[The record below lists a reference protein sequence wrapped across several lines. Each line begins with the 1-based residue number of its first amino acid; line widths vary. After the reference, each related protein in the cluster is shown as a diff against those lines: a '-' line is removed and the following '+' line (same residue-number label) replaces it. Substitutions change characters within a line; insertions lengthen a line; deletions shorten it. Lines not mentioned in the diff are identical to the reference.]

1 MDFWPDFWPID
12 FWPMRCLFLVFRK
25 LRLET
30 DYALKVRSMLVVWI
44 ATQSSH
50 SMAPGHKTAVFLVAP
65 QNSDCR
71 PLEILCWYI
80 RAPSLCGLRLY
91 VIASSGRLMSWVD
104 SAEPDV
110 SAWDLN
116 RFCVDCDAKI
126 ETDSIVLAEPIE
138 ALFTLLTST
147 YRTHQAQR
155 DLAPIR
161 QQPINFQDS

>member
-91 VIASSGRLMSWVD
+91 VIALIGSTHVMSRLSWAWCVSLGSEQILCGLWRQNWDWLDRAGRTHRSSIYITYLYLPYAPS
-104 SAEPDV
+104 ST
-110 SAWDLN
+110 
-116 RFCVDCDAKI
+116 RF
-126 ETDSIVLAEPIE
+126 
-138 ALFTLLTST
+138 ST
-147 YRTHQAQR
+147 YSTTTY
-155 DLAPIR
+155 
-161 QQPINFQDS
+161 